1 NATLYATI
9 TNVNTVDTIVYGLTN
24 EQLYYFA
31 VTYTSS
37 SGLEFKDIYKY
48 EAEYGNFIGNAY
60 MTNIASNYSGRG
72 YVAGLDNNAGTVA
85 INVICGADNTGSYI
99 LGIIGSVGSATNKSI
114 KVRVNSSAS
123 DTTLTTTNYNNWDTA
138 YITATLNEGVNTI
151 TISAIDG
158 NDTPNIDAVVLT
170 STGRPQATPTGVYA
184 FAISA
189 ETEVI
194 KNDTFNFVIQALDE
208 RSETLTSFVG
218 TVILYDTKNILSP
231 DSTTAINI
239 TTNGN
244 TTVICSLSEL
254 GFDTII
260 VWNAAFG
267 VAAQFVIEVIEATF
281 YDTSVVINEIMFDPP
296 VAIGNPDGDW
306 LELYNYSN
314 SAVNIGGWYID
325 SYKYGKTAS
334 VTSGITIPSKGY
346 VILCRNS
353 AKFAEYN
360 YNVNGAEIIQ
370 IANLNLDN
378 ESDTITLHRSARYKQ
393 STVYYQ
399 RSFGANTEN
408 SGKSLEAYNPIKT
421 AYGASP
427 AQYNANFDT
436 TLTTNGTPGVANSI
450 AINTYTLIVKMST
463 ILANT
468 TAITDTSL
476 GDTIAEIKLIMTLG
490 NGDPI
495 KNYGVQLTT
504 TRGFFTNSTGGAST
518 GSTTTVT
525 TNDTGLATAYL
536 VSNETGIA
544 IITAACTQA
553 GYNIAS
559 SDTHQIE
566 IEQFRG
572 IKFGFDTI
580 FTFTVSALSD
590 SKNMILFPVLS
601 SDGKYTAYLGKHNS
615 DSFGVYVMNNT
626 TGGT

>member
-1 NATLYATI
+1 MSDTLSGLATDYPKIRYGWNSTASMGSWLNMNYSIQNDYYYDTSLFNWYQYSGETLYVQILMQDKCGNTDTKTYTQYINIAPPLSIKITAPDTYLHDTYTQIITVSGTTLNSTAGDTIIIYTYSNSTLTPNTSTILTSINGNWSGTALLNGYGDSIVVKITDIFGRIAYDTISLNYFKTPSITILSPNTATDTIIPRISLVCRIQESASPDTVQVLVNSQVQYTYTVSTFNETPTFTNKILLNGYGDSILVILHDRFGRITTDTITINLLGRVKNVRATNRATGGAVRLQWDKINDANFSAYKIYYSTKPFVNVDNATLYATI

-306 LELYNYSN
+306 LELYN
-314 SAVNIGGWYID
+314 
-325 SYKYGKTAS
+325 
-334 VTSGITIPSKGY
+334 
-346 VILCRNS
+346 
-353 AKFAEYN
+353 
-360 YNVNGAEIIQ
+360 
-370 IANLNLDN
+370 
-378 ESDTITLHRSARYKQ
+378 
-393 STVYYQ
+393 
-399 RSFGANTEN
+399 
-408 SGKSLEAYNPIKT
+408 
-421 AYGASP
+421 
-427 AQYNANFDT
+427 
-436 TLTTNGTPGVANSI
+436 
-450 AINTYTLIVKMST
+450 
-463 ILANT
+463 
-468 TAITDTSL
+468 
-476 GDTIAEIKLIMTLG
+476 
-490 NGDPI
+490 
-495 KNYGVQLTT
+495 
-504 TRGFFTNSTGGAST
+504 
-518 GSTTTVT
+518 
-525 TNDTGLATAYL
+525 
-536 VSNETGIA
+536 
-544 IITAACTQA
+544 
-553 GYNIAS
+553 
-559 SDTHQIE
+559 
-566 IEQFRG
+566 
-572 IKFGFDTI
+572 
-580 FTFTVSALSD
+580 
-590 SKNMILFPVLS
+590 
-601 SDGKYTAYLGKHNS
+601 
-615 DSFGVYVMNNT
+615 
-626 TGGT
+626 